1 MTRFRFAPTLAL
13 TTSLLGAPAVAG
25 DITEMTEEGRAVFR
39 EEVRAYLLD
48 NPEVLMEAIGVLER
62 RQAEEQV
69 AGDASLVATNAK
81 ALFEDGYSHV
91 GGNPEGD
98 VTIVEFVDY
107 RCGYCRKAFPELQSM
122 VEADGNIRVI
132 YKEFPILGA
141 DSIVSARFAMAT
153 QIIAGEDGY
162 ALVHD
167 ELMTLR
173 GNPTEETLV
182 KLANDLD
189 LDGAAI
195 LAAMDDPKVEA
206 RISENHALADRLQ
219 ISGTPTFVIGQQ
231 MVRGYVPLDGMVE
244 LVQDVRMKSDG

>member
-39 EEVRAYLLD
+39 EEVRVYLLD

-107 RCGYCRKAFPELQSM
+107 RCG
-122 VEADGNIRVI
+122 
-132 YKEFPILGA
+132 
-141 DSIVSARFAMAT
+141 
-153 QIIAGEDGY
+153 
-162 ALVHD
+162 
-167 ELMTLR
+167 
-173 GNPTEETLV
+173 
-182 KLANDLD
+182 
-189 LDGAAI
+189 
-195 LAAMDDPKVEA
+195 
-206 RISENHALADRLQ
+206 
-219 ISGTPTFVIGQQ
+219 
-231 MVRGYVPLDGMVE
+231 
-244 LVQDVRMKSDG
+244 

>member
-1 MTRFRFAPTLAL
+1 
-13 TTSLLGAPAVAG
+13 
-25 DITEMTEEGRAVFR
+25 
-39 EEVRAYLLD
+39 
-48 NPEVLMEAIGVLER
+48 
-62 RQAEEQV
+62 
-69 AGDASLVATNAK
+69 
-81 ALFEDGYSHV
+81 
-91 GGNPEGD
+91 
-98 VTIVEFVDY
+98 
-107 RCGYCRKAFPELQSM
+107 M